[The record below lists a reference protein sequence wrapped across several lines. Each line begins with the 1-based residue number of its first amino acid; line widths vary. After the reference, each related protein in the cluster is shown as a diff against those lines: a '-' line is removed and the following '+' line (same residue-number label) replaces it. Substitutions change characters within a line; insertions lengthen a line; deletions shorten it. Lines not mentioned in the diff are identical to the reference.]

1 MNKDPKYPAWMI
13 KYCGSWNYKP
23 QAESLSAEM
32 KTLGFNVII
41 QEGETGQF
49 ELFSHKGTNYNF
61 NSENWTSFMKEG
73 EGIPKFFTLHD
84 VEKKLSKWNKR

>member
-1 MNKDPKYPAWMI
+1 MNKDPKYPAWLI

-32 KTLGFNVII
+32 KEFGFNVMI

-49 ELFSHKGTNYNF
+49 ELFKHKGTNYNF
-61 NSENWTSFMKEG
+61 NAENWTSYMKEG
-73 EGIPKFFTLHD
+73 EGIPKFFTLRD
-84 VEKKLSKWNKR
+84 VEKKLSNLI

>member
-1 MNKDPKYPAWMI
+1 
-13 KYCGSWNYKP
+13 
-23 QAESLSAEM
+23 M
-32 KTLGFNVII
+32 KALGFNVII

-84 VEKKLSKWNKR
+84 VEKILSN